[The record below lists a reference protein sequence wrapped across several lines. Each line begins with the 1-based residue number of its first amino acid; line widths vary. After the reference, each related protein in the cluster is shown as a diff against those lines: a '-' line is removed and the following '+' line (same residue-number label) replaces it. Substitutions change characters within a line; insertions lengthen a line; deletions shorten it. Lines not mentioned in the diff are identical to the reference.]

1 MPTLAIEPITRAA
14 FAPYGDLIAAEGV
27 EPIAINDGTCWKYPD
42 LATIGTTD
50 GAPITVSLFRP
61 DVRKLPFRIEQIER
75 HPLASQAFLPIGAT
89 RFLVIVARPGD
100 APTAADLRAFLV
112 HGPAGINFRPGTWHH
127 SLSALDAG
135 EFLVVD
141 RRGSGNL
148 EILRTE
154 EWGVGVGALVPG
166 SG

>member
-1 MPTLAIEPITRAA
+1 MPTLAIEPISREA
-14 FAPYGDLIAAEGV
+14 FAPYGDLIAAEGI
-27 EPIAINDGTCWKYPD
+27 EPLAINDGTCAKYAD
-42 LATIGTTD
+42 LATIEALD

-61 DVRKLPFRIEQIER
+61 SVRALPFRIGQIER
-75 HPLASQAFLPIGAT
+75 HSLASQAFLPIGAI

-112 HGPAGINFRPGTWHH
+112 HGPTGINFRPGTWHH

-141 RRGSGNL
+141 RRGEGNL

-154 EWGVGVGALVPG
+154 EWGVGVGEFAPG
-166 SG
+166 SV